1 VRRSSPS
8 MMRTVFVVLVVLSVS
23 AAGLACAPMNSGSL
37 PVAGSAPVAASPPV
51 AGSSLSAAGPNDLVL
66 RIERVGAI
74 RAPGRALADLP
85 PFSLYG
91 DGRIISPGLE
101 ADLYPRPALPNLE
114 VGRLRPAGLAQVLQA
129 ARSAGLVGP
138 DRVLPRPLHEVADS
152 PSIVFRLRTEAGFHT
167 TTAPSLVDAP
177 PATRERQALLTLHER
192 LVVDRWSWLGDG
204 LEPGGAAYAWDRL
217 RVIAVPDDPASGPV
231 PERARVTDWP
241 ATTLL
246 QRFGEAVPQEG
257 PGVRCGVLAGADLA
271 TLRPALEASH
281 ELTFWR
287 SGDLT
292 FRLLLR
298 PLLPDESDCS
308 R

>member
-1 VRRSSPS
+1 VE
-8 MMRTVFVVLVVLSVS
+8 
-23 AAGLACAPMNSGSL
+23 L
-37 PVAGSAPVAASPPV
+37 PT
-51 AGSSLSAAGPNDLVL
+51 
-66 RIERVGAI
+66 
-74 RAPGRALADLP
+74 
-85 PFSLYG
+85 FSLYG
-91 DGRIISPGLE
+91 DGRIISPGME
-101 ADLYPRPALPNLE
+101 ADLYPRPALPNFE
-114 VGRLRPAGLAQVLQA
+114 VGQLRRAGLAQVLEA

-138 DRVLPRPLHEVADS
+138 DRVLPRPLHDVADS
-152 PSIVFRLRTEAGFHT
+152 PSIVFSLRTEAGFHT
-167 TTAPSLVDAP
+167 TSAPSLVDAP
-177 PATRERQALLTLHER
+177 PNTPERQALLTLHER
-192 LVVDRWSWLGDG
+192 LVVDRWSWLGEG

-217 RVIAVPDDPASGPV
+217 RVVAVPDDPASAPV
-231 PERARVTDWP
+231 PERARVIDWP
-241 ATTLL
+241 ASTRL

-257 PGVRCGVLAGADLA
+257 AGVRCGVLAGAGLA

>member
-1 VRRSSPS
+1 
-8 MMRTVFVVLVVLSVS
+8 MRTVFVVLVVLSVS
-23 AAGLACAPMNSGSL
+23 AAGLACAPVNTGSS
-37 PVAGSAPVAASPPV
+37 PVASSSPAASRSPV
-51 AGSSLSAAGPNDLVL
+51 RSSRPALGSNGPVAGPNDLVL
-66 RIERVGAI
+66 RIERVGAS
-74 RAPGRALADLP
+74 RTPGRALAELP

-101 ADLYPRPALPNLE
+101 PDLYPRPALPSLE
-114 VGRLRPAGLAQVLQA
+114 VGRLRPAGLEQVLQA

-152 PSIVFRLRTEAGFHT
+152 PSIVFRLWTEGGFHT

-177 PATRERQALLTLHER
+177 PNTPERQALLTLHEK
-192 LVVDRWSWLGDG
+192 LVVDRWSWLGHG
-204 LEPGGAAYAWDRL
+204 LEPGGGPYAWDRL
-217 RVIAVPDDPASGPV
+217 RVVAVPDDPSSAPV
-231 PERARVTDWP
+231 PERTRVIDWP

-246 QRFGEAVPQEG
+246 QRFGEAVPEEG

-271 TLRPALEASH
+271 TLRPALAASH

-287 SGDLT
+287 SGGLT

-298 PLLPDESDCS
+298 PLLPDESICTS
-308 R
+308 